1 MAQLVARSV
10 RDAEVVG
17 SSPITLTMALLSQF
31 LCYNITMFI
40 ISLFFSVLMIPAT
53 PVSAAELTEDQ
64 TGAIVQNC
72 ASTKQSLRTL
82 QRTDARARSYLGA
95 AYETLLSDYISPLNL
110 RLINSNQPNADLTNI
125 HSQIINTRQEFIS
138 RYTSYAQSLEDLIYS
153 DCQNHPDEF
162 YDKLVATRK
171 KRAELSSVTTTLR
184 NLFSEHLT
192 EVRFLK
198 NSLGGNNEK

>member
-1 MAQLVARSV
+1 M
-10 RDAEVVG
+10 
-17 SSPITLTMALLSQF
+17 
-31 LCYNITMFI
+31 I
-40 ISLFFSVLMIPAT
+40 IIPLILSVLVISAT
-53 PVSAAELTEDQ
+53 PVSAVELNADQ

-95 AYETLLSDYISPLNL
+95 AYESLLSDYISPLNL
-110 RLINSNQPNADLTNI
+110 RLINSNQPNTNLTNL
-125 HSQIINTRQEFIS
+125 HSKVLETRQEFNS
-138 RYTSYAQSLEDLIYS
+138 RYTSYSQALEELISS

-162 YDKLVATRK
+162 YDKLVNTRK
-171 KRAELSSVTTTLR
+171 KRAELSSTATSLR

-198 NSLGGNNEK
+198 NSLGGKNEK